1 MPSGC
6 RVDGVEIDSQNMR
19 CARANTLSGLAL
31 GAGLGLL
38 ALALALAASARF
50 AASACAFVR
59 LSPRAGD
66 AWLSVSVS
74 LSVSVDARSRR
85 AHPRAIAAEGRQCPP
100 RDGLRTP
107 ARTFLAA
114 AATFFSSALFVAS
127 AFFAAAA
134 ALACLA
140 ACGGEGLGLAGG
152 RRARRLPQSRVH

>member
-85 AHPRAIAAEGRQCPP
+85 AHPRAIAAEGRQCNP
-100 RDGLRTP
+100 RDGSRTP

-114 AATFFSSALFVAS
+114 AATFFSSAI
-127 AFFAAAA
+127 FAA
-134 ALACLA
+134 
-140 ACGGEGLGLAGG
+140 
-152 RRARRLPQSRVH
+152 

>member
-19 CARANTLSGLAL
+19 CARANTLS
-31 GAGLGLL
+31 GLGLL

-85 AHPRAIAAEGRQCPP
+85 AQPRAIASEGRQCPP
-100 RDGLRTP
+100 RDGSRTP
-107 ARTFLAA
+107 ALTFLAA
-114 AATFFSSALFVAS
+114 AATFFSSAT
-127 AFFAAAA
+127 FAA
-134 ALACLA
+134 
-140 ACGGEGLGLAGG
+140 
-152 RRARRLPQSRVH
+152 

>member
-38 ALALALAASARF
+38 ALAFLAASARF

-100 RDGLRTP
+100 RDGSRTP

-114 AATFFSSALFVAS
+114 AATFFSSAIFAAL

>member
-19 CARANTLSGLAL
+19 CARANTLS
-31 GAGLGLL
+31 GLGLL

-74 LSVSVDARSRR
+74 LSVSVVRETVERPLQAGLSRYIRSLWTPSLPHTRNNNLLVMLLLVTTS
-85 AHPRAIAAEGRQCPP
+85 
-100 RDGLRTP
+100 GLKN
-107 ARTFLAA
+107 
-114 AATFFSSALFVAS
+114 
-127 AFFAAAA
+127 
-134 ALACLA
+134 
-140 ACGGEGLGLAGG
+140 
-152 RRARRLPQSRVH
+152 